1 MARPR
6 IAGAWVPLVTPFR
19 NGSVDDQTLRSLIE
33 QLISGGASGMVPC
46 GTTGE
51 SPTLSHDEHKRVIEL
66 TIKSCMGKVPVMAG
80 TGSNSTSE
88 AIELTQHAERAGADS
103 ALLVVPYY
111 NRPSQAGL
119 ISHFRQVAAQTS
131 LPLVLYNIPKRTGV
145 NLDAASVIELSK
157 VDNIVGIKEASGD
170 MGQIMDIIAGAREF
184 SVLTGDDQLLFA
196 MCCLGGAGG
205 ILACAHVLPGEWM
218 RIVSLVEQGKIAEA
232 RALHYR
238 MLPLVKALFSETN
251 PVPVKAALELMGIP
265 VGPPRPPLLPASE
278 ACRQRVAAE
287 LRRLGVIQ

>member
-1 MARPR
+1 
-6 IAGAWVPLVTPFR
+6 
-19 NGSVDDQTLRSLIE
+19 
-33 QLISGGASGMVPC
+33 
-46 GTTGE
+46 
-51 SPTLSHDEHKRVIEL
+51 
-66 TIKSCMGKVPVMAG
+66 MAG

-88 AIELTQHAERAGADS
+88 AIELTQHAERAGADM

-119 ISHFRQVAAQTS
+119 ISHFRQVAAQAS

-170 MGQIMDIIAGAREF
+170 MGQIMDIIASAHDF

-196 MCCLGGAGG
+196 MCCLGGSGG
-205 ILACAHVLPGEWM
+205 ILACAHVLPGEWARM
-218 RIVSLVEQGKIAEA
+218 VSLLERGQIDQA
-232 RALHYR
+232 RQLHYR

>member
-19 NGSVDDQTLRSLIE
+19 DGAVEEETLRLLIE
-33 QLISGGASGMVPC
+33 RLISGGATGMVPC

-51 SPTLSHDEHKRVIEL
+51 SPTLSHDEHKRVVEL
-66 TIKSCMGKVPVMAG
+66 TIKFCKGKVPVMAG

-88 AIELTQHAERAGADS
+88 AIELTQHAERAGADM

-119 ISHFRQVAAQTS
+119 ISHFRQVAAQAS

-170 MGQIMDIIAGAREF
+170 MGQIMDIIASAHDF

-196 MCCLGGAGG
+196 MCCLGGSGG
-205 ILACAHVLPGEWM
+205 ILACAHVLPGEWARM
-218 RIVSLVEQGKIAEA
+218 VSLLERGQIDQA
-232 RALHYR
+232 RQLHYR